1 MPLAG
6 LAQRHPKSQALRLW
20 LACMAAV
27 IWSGAA
33 VAQAPAPA
41 PAPACTRLVATGNP
55 EYPPF
60 LWREG
65 SDSPRLIGA
74 NADLMQLLAKEIG
87 LPIEVRYVGTWA
99 RVQEEARQGRVD
111 LIAGAFL
118 TLPRLD
124 YMDYV
129 YPAFQ
134 VTRSLVWSRA
144 STEVKHQR
152 WSDLQGKSGLT
163 VINNSFGEAFDRY
176 AKASLKIDT
185 VPSLE
190 QALRMLERGR
200 ADYLVYE
207 EAPAQAYIARLGI
220 QGVMHEDVAVS
231 NEGLYLT
238 LSHQSPCNTAAMRAR
253 LAKAMYQLERQNAMK
268 KLIEAN
274 VQVWRAMK

>member
-6 LAQRHPKSQALRLW
+6 LARRHPKKQALWIAL
-20 LACMAAV
+20 MVAALF
-27 IWSGAA
+27 SGAA
-33 VAQAPAPA
+33 QAQ
-41 PAPACTRLVATGNP
+41 ACTRLVATGNP
-55 EYPPF
+55 EYPPY
-60 LWREG
+60 LWRDG
-65 SDSPRLIGA
+65 ADSPRLIGA
-74 NADLMQLLAKEIG
+74 NADLMQMLAKEIG

-134 VTRSLVWSRA
+134 VTRSLVWSRTSA
-144 STEVKHQR
+144 EMNHQR
-152 WSDLQGKSGLT
+152 WSDLQGKSGLS
-163 VINNSFGEAFDRY
+163 VINNSFGEAFDRF
-176 AKASLKIDT
+176 AKASLKLTT

-220 QGVMHEDVAVS
+220 QGVAPEEVAVS
-231 NEGLYLT
+231 NESLYLT
-238 LSHQSPCNTAAMRAR
+238 LSHQSPCNTPAMRAR
-253 LAKAMYQLERQNAMK
+253 LARAMYQFERQNVMK
-268 KLIEAN
+268 KLLETN
-274 VQVWRAMK
+274 VQAWRAMK

>member
-1 MPLAG
+1 MSHAG
-6 LAQRHPKSQALRLW
+6 LAHRRPQSLALRWW
-20 LACMAAV
+20 LALMVAAV
-27 IWSGAA
+27 FSGAA
-33 VAQAPAPA
+33 QAQAQ
-41 PAPACTRLVATGNP
+41 ACTRLIATGNP

-65 SDSPRLIGA
+65 ADSARLIGA
-74 NADLMQLLAKEIG
+74 NADLMQMLAKEIG

-111 LIAGAFL
+111 LIAGAFF
-118 TLPRLD
+118 TLPRLE

-134 VTRSLVWSRA
+134 VTRSLVWSRT
-144 STEVKHQR
+144 STEMNHQR

-176 AKASLKIDT
+176 AKASLKIST

-220 QGVMHEDVAVS
+220 QGVTPAEAAIS

-238 LSHQSPCNTAAMRAR
+238 LSHQSPCNTAAVRAR
-253 LAKAMYQLERQNAMK
+253 LAKAMYQFERQNVMK
-268 KLIEAN
+268 KLLETN